1 MFESDRTF
9 CQRSAETGLMEWF
22 FYAREG
28 VYGPF
33 LDKEKAEKAMEKF
46 IKFNVRTAD
55 SGGRNSVN
63 KVGLSLVPM
72 DNATSAIKLD
82 GTKTKRGKD
91 GLLDD

>member
-1 MFESDRTF
+1 MFEADRTF

-33 LDKEKAEKAMEKF
+33 LDKEKAEKALEKF
-46 IKFNVRTAD
+46 TKFNVKISD
-55 SGGRNSVN
+55 SGGRRKSAS
-63 KVGLSLVPM
+63 KLTLAPM
-72 DNATSAIKLD
+72 DVGGGAIKLN
-82 GTKTKRGKD
+82 GAKTKRGKN

>member
-33 LDKEKAEKAMEKF
+33 LAKEAAEKAMKKF
-46 IKFNVRTAD
+46 IKLNAGISD
-55 SGGRNSVN
+55 SGGRNSAG
-63 KVGLSLVPM
+63 KVQLSLAPI

>member
-1 MFESDRTF
+1 MFEIDRTF

-33 LDKEKAEKAMEKF
+33 LTKEKAEGAVKKF
-46 IKFNVRTAD
+46 IKFNVAISD
-55 SGGRNSVN
+55 SGGRNSAG
-63 KVGLSLVPM
+63 KAALSLAPM
-72 DNATSAIKLD
+72 ANVANAIKLD
-82 GTKTKRGKD
+82 GTKTKLGKD